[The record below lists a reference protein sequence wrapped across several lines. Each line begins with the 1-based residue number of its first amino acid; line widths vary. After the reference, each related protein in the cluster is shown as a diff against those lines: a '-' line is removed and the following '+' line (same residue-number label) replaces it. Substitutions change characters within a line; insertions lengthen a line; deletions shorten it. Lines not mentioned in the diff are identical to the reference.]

1 MDMTTCSRSRYLQS
15 LVLKPSLN
23 TTLPVPFANT
33 FTPRLTTMRWGTP
46 RGANINYAVYG
57 GLFLESSKSYKRDP
71 LPPKCI
77 CAVMLCM
84 SIARYSYQTLGWLL
98 AMYVQTEVET

>member
-46 RGANINYAVYG
+46 RGASINYAVYG

-77 CAVMLCM
+77 WAV
-84 SIARYSYQTLGWLL
+84 TLYVHCTVQLPDPGL
-98 AMYVQTEVET
+98 APCNVCTDRS